1 MRELA
6 EPASLIEH
14 IRFGYGPKAS
24 DILTVGGVEPERVL
38 AQLTAADPFGEI
50 WTRPGMA
57 ARYALLEQAKQDKA
71 AGVLGKASASYRFK
85 ALEAEDAESFVSR
98 PAMADMGFVE
108 RLVNLWAN
116 RLTISNASG
125 GVLRYMGSFRDE
137 AIRPHIAGR
146 FAEML
151 QAALWHP
158 GMLVYLTQTSSV
170 GPNSS
175 YGKAKGRGLN
185 ENLAREFLELH
196 AMGSGYSQ
204 ADVTELA
211 RLLAG
216 MQNGPGGPI
225 MDHRALEPGVK
236 RVLGESYR
244 DDDPVAEINRLVD
257 TVAQRP
263 ETANSVALM
272 LARHFIADTPPQ
284 DLVQALAAAYLA
296 SEGALLPVYDSLL
309 RHPAAQDPVLHKL
322 RSPQE
327 FTAATLR
334 ALGLQGQERGLV
346 GKLKKTLLV
355 PQALARMGQPPFCAR
370 RPDGWPEVAS
380 GWMTPPM
387 MAARIDWA
395 VDLGRAKGEGSD
407 PVGLARQ
414 LLGDLAG
421 PDLHRAVAAA
431 EQRWEGL
438 ALLLA
443 SPDFMRR

>member
-1 MRELA
+1 MA
-6 EPASLIEH
+6 EPASLLEH

-24 DILTVGGVEPERVL
+24 DVLAAGGVDPARVL
-38 AQLTAADPFGEI
+38 AQLTAADPLGAA

-57 ARYALLEQAKQDKA
+57 ARYVLLDQVAADKA
-71 AGVLGKASASYRFK
+71 AGNRGKDSTSYVGKAVQ
-85 ALEAEDAESFVSR
+85 AEDVESFGAR
-98 PAMADMGFVE
+98 PAASDAGFVE
-108 RLVNLWAN
+108 RLVNAFAN
-116 RLTISNASG
+116 RLTISDASG
-125 GVLRYMGSFRDE
+125 GVLRYVASFRDE

-146 FAEML
+146 FADML
-151 QAALWHP
+151 KAALWHP
-158 GMLVYLTQTSSV
+158 GMLVYLSQITSV

-175 YGKAKGRGLN
+175 YGIAKGRGLN

-196 AMGSGYSQ
+196 AMGTGFTQ

-216 MQNGPGGPI
+216 MQHGRAGPV

-236 RVLGESYR
+236 VILGQTYR

-257 TVAQRP
+257 TVALRP
-263 ETANSVALM
+263 ETAASVAFM
-272 LARHFIADTPPQ
+272 LARHFIADIPPD
-284 DLVQALAAAYLA
+284 DLVQALAAAYRA
-296 SEGALLPVYDSLL
+296 SDGALLPLYDTLL
-309 RHPAAQDPVLHKL
+309 RHPSSQDPVLHKL
-322 RSPQE
+322 RTPQE

-334 ALGLQGQERGLV
+334 AFGLQGQEPGPK
-346 GKLKKTLLV
+346 GKKNKVLAV
-355 PQALARMGQPPFCAR
+355 PQALARMGQPPFRAR
-370 RPDGWPEVAS
+370 RPDGWPEVAA

-395 VDLGRAKGEGSD
+395 VDLCRAKGEGSD
-407 PVGLARQ
+407 PVALARH

>member
-1 MRELA
+1 MP
-6 EPASLIEH
+6 EPASLLEL
-14 IRFGYGPKAS
+14 IRFGYGPKVS
-24 DILTVGGVEPERVL
+24 DHVAQGGVEPDRVL
-38 AQLTAADPFGEI
+38 AQLTAPDPLGEQ

-57 ARYALLEQAKQDKA
+57 ERYAMIAQGKADKA
-71 AGVLGKASASYRFK
+71 AGIRGKDNATYDFK
-85 ALEAEDAESFVSR
+85 ALEALDAESFTSR
-98 PAMADMGFVE
+98 PAVSDAGFVE
-108 RLVNLWAN
+108 RLVNAFAN

-137 AIRPHIAGR
+137 AIRPNVAGR

-151 QAALWHP
+151 KAALWHP

-196 AMGSGYSQ
+196 SMGAGYSQ
-204 ADVTELA
+204 ADITELA

-216 MQNGPGGPI
+216 MQNGPNGPE
-225 MDHRALEPGVK
+225 MDSRALEPGVK
-236 RVLGESYR
+236 TILGETFR
-244 DDDPVAEINRLVD
+244 DEDPVAEINRLVEL
-257 TVAQRP
+257 VAQRP
-263 ETANSVALM
+263 ETADSVAFM
-272 LARHFIADTPPQ
+272 LARHFIADVPPP
-284 DLVQALAAAYLA
+284 DLVQSLAAAYRA
-296 SEGALLPVYDSLL
+296 SDGQLRPVYETLL
-309 RHPAAQDPVLHKL
+309 HHPASHAPTLQKL

-327 FTAATLR
+327 FVAATLR
-334 ALGLQGQERGLV
+334 ALGLQGQETGLT
-346 GKLKKTLLV
+346 GKKNKTLMV
-355 PQALARMGQPPFCAR
+355 PAALARMGQPPFRAR
-370 RPDGWPEVAS
+370 RPDGWPEVAE

-407 PVGLARQ
+407 PSALARH
-414 LLGDLAG
+414 LLGDLAA

>member
-1 MRELA
+1 MA
-6 EPASLIEH
+6 EPASLLEH

-24 DILTVGGVEPERVL
+24 DVLAVGGVEPERVL
-38 AQLTAADPFGEI
+38 AQLTAADPMGAV

-57 ARYALLEQAKQDKA
+57 ARYAMLDQAKADKA
-71 AGVLGKASASYRFK
+71 AGVLGKNSASYQFK

-98 PAMADMGFVE
+98 PAVSAVGFVE
-108 RLVNLWAN
+108 RLVNLWSN

-146 FAEML
+146 FADML
-151 QAALWHP
+151 RAALWHP

-196 AMGSGYSQ
+196 AMGSGYTQ
-204 ADVTELA
+204 GDVTELA

-236 RVLGESYR
+236 RVLGDSYR

-263 ETANSVALM
+263 ETADSVALM
-272 LARHFIADTPPQ
+272 LARHFIADTPPA
-284 DLVQALAAAYLA
+284 DLVQALARAYLRA
-296 SEGALLPVYDSLL
+296 EGQLVPVYATLL
-309 RHPAAQDPVLHKL
+309 RHPAAHDPALQKI

-327 FTAATLR
+327 FTAASLR
-334 ALGLQGQERGLV
+334 ALGLHGQERGLT
-346 GKLKKTLLV
+346 GRAKKTLLV
-355 PQALARMGQPPFCAR
+355 PQALARMGQSPFRAR
-370 RPDGWPEVAS
+370 RPDGWPEVAA

-395 VDLGRAKGEGSD
+395 VDLGRARGEGSD
-407 PVGLARQ
+407 PVALARH
-414 LLGDLAG
+414 LLGDHAG
-421 PDLHRAVAAA
+421 PDLHRAVAGA